1 MVKSGTNAERL
12 AKFAGFTDGLQVIE
26 GQATAHVC
34 RNGSCTDSTT
44 DTETMVNKIM
54 GKRDR

>member
-1 MVKSGTNAERL
+1 VAIVKSDQNAKRL
-12 AKFAGFTDGLQVIE
+12 AKFAGYTDGLQVIE

-44 DTETMVNKIM
+44 ESQTMV
-54 GKRDR
+54 DRILGRK